1 MKLIFNFN
9 FAKISDDLLNK
20 KIWNLKSWIT
30 LYELRLLP
38 AAVLKVHQYF
48 KIILSNL
55 WLVMTVRLWGL
66 SSLRLGLSV
75 VVDWV
80 DETPTSH
87 TCLSPLTSTLN
98 KDKWLRADASS
109 HCLKISP
116 LIYLY
121 NYNWKLLQN
130 EATSDRDSVWP
141 ELKILIER

>member
-1 MKLIFNFN
+1 MLPG
-9 FAKISDDLLNK
+9 
-20 KIWNLKSWIT
+20 
-30 LYELRLLP
+30 P
-38 AAVLKVHQYF
+38 AAVLNIHQYF

-109 HCLKISP
+109 HWNESP
-116 LIYLY
+116 TPHKYTSICTYFLETSTLY
-121 NYNWKLLQN
+121 SKKFWSENKDSTLAFAAWFENPNIVYFFEIAYVSNWFFH
-130 EATSDRDSVWP
+130 
-141 ELKILIER
+141 